1 MSVKDKFEIPLLA
14 SKGETVFQLDSNREV
29 FAVMEEVGNLTTS
42 ISSDDIDTDKIG
54 TTEYVK
60 WGDDNH
66 YPQNLIKAI
75 RNDEVLSPNKELT
88 VKTCYGAGL
97 IFKDLTTGEK
107 TTDKDV
113 KRFMMRNNLPLFLI
127 NQITDFKYFF
137 ISIDVIIL
145 DKEAKKIVQVR
156 HKSMANCRLAKMKDG
171 VIPYVISA
179 DFSKDKPETTEKIPL
194 LDVHDPLGDLLIRLG
209 KEPKDDGKP
218 GDMTSERKFAIMTIF
233 PTPGDVYYPT
243 PYYTSFVRS
252 KWYDIKQLIPIA
264 KKAKLKNISSLR
276 YVIEIHE
283 DYWQRLVNNEKIYDE
298 DKQNERIALE
308 KKRIIDFVSGL
319 ENSGKT
325 LFTTLYKDVKGEAVA
340 DIRITVL
347 NSQKEGGD
355 WSEDI
360 AEASSVA
367 CYSDGI
373 HPNLIGATPGKS
385 GSMNNSGSD
394 KRELFTMKQS
404 LETTFH
410 HLMLNLFNV
419 IIEFNDW
426 NVEPIIPMITLT
438 TLDKHKDAELSTPS
452 DLNDTKNE

>member
-1 MSVKDKFEIPLLA
+1 MSIKENIPLLA
-14 SKGETVFQLDSNREV
+14 SKGENVFQLDSNREV

-42 ISSDDIDTDKIG
+42 ISSEDIKTEKVKG
-54 TTEYVK
+54 AEYVN
-60 WGDDNH
+60 WGEDNQ

-97 IFKDLTTGEK
+97 MFKDLITGEK

-113 KRFMMRNNLPLFLI
+113 KKFMMRNNLPYFLI

-145 DKEAKKIVQVR
+145 NAEAKKIVQVR
-156 HKSMANCRLAKMKDG
+156 HKSMVNCRLAPMKNG
-171 VIPYVISA
+171 VIPYVVSA
-179 DFSKDKPETTEKIPL
+179 DFSKSTPENIEKIPL
-194 LDVHDPLGDLLIRLG
+194 LDIYDPLGDLLVRLG
-209 KEPKDDGKP
+209 REPGDDGKT
-218 GDMTSERKFAIMTIF
+218 GTATEERKFAVMTIF
-233 PTPGDVYYPT
+233 PTPGDAYYPT

-283 DYWQRLVNNEKIYDE
+283 DYWQRLINNEKIYDE
-298 DKQNERIALE
+298 QKQNERIALE
-308 KKRIIDFVSGL
+308 KKNIIAFVSGL

-325 LFTTLYKDVKGEAVA
+325 LFTTMYKDLKGETVA

-373 HPNLIGATPGKS
+373 HPNMIGAAPGKS
-385 GSMNNSGSD
+385 GMNNSGSD

-404 LETTFH
+404 METTFH
-410 HLMLNLFNV
+410 HLILNLFNV
-419 IIEFNDW
+419 IIEFNGW

-438 TLDKHKDAELSTPS
+438 TLDKHKDAELTTPS
-452 DLNDTKNE
+452 DLNDTRNE

>member
-1 MSVKDKFEIPLLA
+1 MSVKKKFEIPLLA
-14 SKGETVFQLDSNREV
+14 SKGENVFQLDSNKEV
-29 FAVMEEVGNLTTS
+29 FAVMEEVGSLTTS
-42 ISSDDIDTDKIG
+42 ISTEDLKVEKVNG
-54 TTEYVK
+54 AEYVN
-60 WGDDNH
+60 WGEDNQ

-97 IFKDLTTGEK
+97 MFKDLTTGEK
-107 TTDKDV
+107 STDAELKKFV
-113 KRFMMRNNLPLFLI
+113 MRNNLPLFLI

-145 DKEAKKIVQVR
+145 NKEANKIVQVR
-156 HKSMANCRLAKMKDG
+156 HKSMANCRLAPMKKG
-171 VIPYVISA
+171 VIPYVVSA
-179 DFSKDKPETTEKIPL
+179 DFSQSSPNSVEKIPL

-209 KEPKDDGKP
+209 KESNEEGKFEEATN
-218 GDMTSERKFAIMTIF
+218 DRKFAVMTIF

-283 DYWQRLVNNEKIYDE
+283 DYWQRLINNEKIYDE
-298 DKQNERIALE
+298 QKQNERIAQE
-308 KKRIIDFVSGL
+308 KKNIIAFVSGL

-325 LFTTLYKDVKGEAVA
+325 LFTTMYKDLKGEAVA
-340 DIRITVL
+340 DIKITIL
-347 NSQKEGGD
+347 NNQKEGGD

-367 CYSDGI
+367 CYTDGI
-373 HPNLIGATPGKS
+373 HPNMIGAAPGKS
-385 GSMNNSGSD
+385 GMNNSGSD

-404 LETTFH
+404 METTFH

-419 IIEFNDW
+419 IIAFNDW

-438 TLDKHKDAELSTPS
+438 TLEKHKDAELQSPS
-452 DLNDTKNE
+452 DLTDTRNE